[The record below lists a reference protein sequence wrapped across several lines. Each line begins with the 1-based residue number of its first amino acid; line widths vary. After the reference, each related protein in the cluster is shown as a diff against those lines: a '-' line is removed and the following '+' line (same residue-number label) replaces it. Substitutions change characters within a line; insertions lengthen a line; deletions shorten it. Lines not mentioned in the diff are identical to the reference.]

1 MTPAPGGARLTAAL
15 KELKD
20 RTGLSL
26 ARLAA
31 GTTFSKSSW
40 ERYLNGRSLPPRQA
54 VQELCRLAGEPD
66 GRCLALWEIAKS
78 ELSATPQ
85 GGGPKEPPPQAPP
98 PLPSP
103 PASPTPPPEESTPV
117 PVGHRGAAA
126 AAILAS
132 VCAVAFGAVAL
143 TLLLLPERNPAP
155 RPSATPS
162 AGGPQCRATAC
173 EGKSPAAM
181 NCGASPD
188 TLAEH
193 VTATGASIQLRYSR
207 VCGTSWARMWGA
219 RIGDRVESR
228 AAGSAVRP
236 HVARVENQVQADTYV
251 TTAMTATVLGT
262 VVEACFMPVAGD
274 GKECFEARAV
284 HATTEPTPGAHTSS
298 ERRTSGTQVGGGP
311 VGQPARPVDG

>member
-1 MTPAPGGARLTAAL
+1 MTSSPGGARLTAAL

-31 GTTFSKSSW
+31 ETTFSKSSW

-78 ELSATPQ
+78 EES
-85 GGGPKEPPPQAPP
+85 GRPKDPPRTPPQPSPPLPP

-103 PASPTPPPEESTPV
+103 SPSPSPSEPPAPSPSPEESAPV

-132 VCAVAFGAVAL
+132 VCAVVFGAVAL
-143 TLLLLPERNPAP
+143 TLVLLPEKNPAP
-155 RPSATPS
+155 RPSATRS
-162 AGGPQCRATAC
+162 TGGPQCRATTC
-173 EGKSPAAM
+173 EGKKPAAM
-181 NCGASPD
+181 NCAGSPD

-219 RIGDRVESR
+219 RIGDRIESG
-228 AAGSAVRP
+228 AAASAGRP
-236 HVARVENQVQADTYV
+236 HTARVENKVEADTYV
-251 TTAMTATVLGT
+251 TTGMTATVLGT
-262 VVEACFMPVAGD
+262 VVEACFLPVAG
-274 GKECFEARAV
+274 GAKECFEARA
-284 HATTEPTPGAHTSS
+284 AH
-298 ERRTSGTQVGGGP
+298 G
-311 VGQPARPVDG
+311 

>member
-1 MTPAPGGARLTAAL
+1 MTSSPGGARLTAAL

-31 GTTFSKSSW
+31 ETTFSKSSW

-78 ELSATPQ
+78 EES
-85 GGGPKEPPPQAPP
+85 GRPKDPPRTPPQ
-98 PLPSP
+98 PSP
-103 PASPTPPPEESTPV
+103 PLLPPPPSPSLSPSEPPSSSPSPSPEGSAPV

-132 VCAVAFGAVAL
+132 VCAVVFGAVAV
-143 TLLLLPERNPAP
+143 TLVLLPEENPAP
-155 RPSATPS
+155 RPSATRS
-162 AGGPQCRATAC
+162 TGGPQCRTTTC
-173 EGKSPAAM
+173 EGKKPAAM
-181 NCGASPD
+181 NCAGSPD

-219 RIGDRVESR
+219 RIGDRIESGT
-228 AAGSAVRP
+228 AASAGRP
-236 HVARVENQVQADTYV
+236 HTARVENKVEADTYV
-251 TTAMTATVLGT
+251 TTDMTATVLGT
-262 VVEACFMPVAGD
+262 VVKACFLPVAG
-274 GKECFEARAV
+274 GAKECFEARA
-284 HATTEPTPGAHTSS
+284 AH
-298 ERRTSGTQVGGGP
+298 G
-311 VGQPARPVDG
+311 

>member
-1 MTPAPGGARLTAAL
+1 MTPSPGGARLTAAL

-31 GTTFSKSSW
+31 ETTFSKSSW

-78 ELSATPQ
+78 EGADR
-85 GGGPKEPPPQAPP
+85 PKAPPPP

-103 PASPTPPPEESTPV
+103 SQSPSPSEPPSPSHSPSPPPEESAPV

-132 VCAVAFGAVAL
+132 VCAVVFGAVAL
-143 TLLLLPERNPAP
+143 TLVLLPEKSPAP

-162 AGGPQCRATAC
+162 TGGPQCRTTTC
-173 EGKSPAAM
+173 EGKNPAAM
-181 NCGASPD
+181 NCAGSPD

-193 VTATGASIQLRYSR
+193 ITATGASIQLRYSR
-207 VCGTSWARMWGA
+207 ACGTSWARMWGA
-219 RIGDRVESR
+219 RIGDRIESR
-228 AAGSAVRP
+228 AATSAGRL
-236 HVARVENQVQADTYV
+236 HTARVEDRVEADTYV
-251 TTAMTATVLGT
+251 TTGMTATVLGT
-262 VVEACFMPVAGD
+262 VVEACFLPVAG
-274 GKECFEARAV
+274 GAKECFEARAAV
-284 HATTEPTPGAHTSS
+284 RG
-298 ERRTSGTQVGGGP
+298 
-311 VGQPARPVDG
+311 